1 MKKILVVADEESQRK
16 ELARSLNSNK
26 FAVEEAVSG
35 EDALDMIRT
44 SDFDLVL
51 LEHVMP
57 QMNGMDVLSRIKKMK
72 PGMPVI
78 MLTGFASIDDAVEAV
93 KKGANNYLSRPFEM
107 DKLFLSIQQALEE
120 SKLQAS
126 TSMADLD
133 VTFGSLSH
141 RIRRNIITLL
151 HHNSKMY
158 LMEMVRSLDIEDHT
172 KLLFHARIL
181 KEAGII
187 QQKKDKSYF
196 LTEEGEKW
204 SHVIHQSIIS
214 FCANS
219 NKIID

>member
-151 HHNSKMY
+151 HHNRKMY

-172 KLLFHARIL
+172 KVVFHTRIL

-187 QQKKDKSYF
+187 QQEKDKSYF
-196 LTEEGEKW
+196 LTEDGEKL

-214 FCANS
+214 FSANS
-219 NKIID
+219 NKIIN